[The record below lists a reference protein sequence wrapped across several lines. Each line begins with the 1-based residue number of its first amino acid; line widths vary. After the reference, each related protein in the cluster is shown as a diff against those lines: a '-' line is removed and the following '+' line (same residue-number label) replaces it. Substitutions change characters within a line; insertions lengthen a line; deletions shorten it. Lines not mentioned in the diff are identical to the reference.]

1 MNRIIS
7 WLKNTRA
14 TKQILT
20 AFFAGVL
27 LFLNTACSPAQAT
40 DPKANVTTTTQ
51 EGRSFV
57 PDAAIKNK
65 YEGGMNDFSDQDPR
79 TNKSTQT
86 YEKVKTQALKENAER
101 NVIDQTSDIGENTKR
116 ILDKKGEN
124 AADFGKNLQ
133 RSTEKAVDKAQDKT
147 DDLIKGTKRGV
158 ENIKDNT
165 KDAAKGAAQNA
176 QDTVDDAK
184 YNVKQSVNDT
194 ADNVKSTSKSL
205 VEKAQDKINDA
216 GDYMQTKTNQ
226 AGRSVQRN
234 FDKAGNVI
242 QDAVD

>member
-14 TKQILT
+14 TRQILT

-27 LFLNTACSPAQAT
+27 LFINTACSPAEAK
-40 DPKANVTTTTQ
+40 DPKANVTTQ

-65 YEGGMNDFSDQDPR
+65 YEGGMNEFSDEDPR
-79 TNKSTQT
+79 TSKSTKT

-101 NVIDQTSDIGENTKR
+101 NVIDETGDIGENTKR

-124 AADFGKNLQ
+124 AVDFGKNLQ
-133 RSTEKAVDKAQDKT
+133 RSTDKAVDKAQDKT
-147 DDLIKGTKRGV
+147 DDLVRGTKRGV

-165 KDAAKGAAQNA
+165 KDAAKGVAKNA
-176 QDTVDDAK
+176 QDTLDDAK
-184 YNVKQSVNDT
+184 FNVKQSVNDT
-194 ADNVKSTSKSL
+194 ADNLKSTGKGL

-216 GDYMQTKTNQ
+216 G
-226 AGRSVQRN
+226 RSVQRN
-234 FDKAGNVI
+234 VDKAGNAI